1 MCIASDSNTD
11 FILVMLSQ
19 GGLITELSSI
29 SFPVTTKKKRI
40 AMRNLTLDLSLIS
53 QIVSGLC

>member
-29 SFPVTTKKKRI
+29 SFPVTTKKK
-40 AMRNLTLDLSLIS
+40 
-53 QIVSGLC
+53 G